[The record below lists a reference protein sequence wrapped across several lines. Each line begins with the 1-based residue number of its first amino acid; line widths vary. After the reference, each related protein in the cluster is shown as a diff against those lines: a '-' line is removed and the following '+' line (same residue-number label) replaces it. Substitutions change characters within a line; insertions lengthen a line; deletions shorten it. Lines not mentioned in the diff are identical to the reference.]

1 MEDKRLRNRY
11 EIMNTE
17 RLIRLRFRA
26 YMATTSK
33 EEAASI
39 MAKIKADN
47 ERLTD
52 LYEERRKLTRKNR
65 FKLFNRTKV
74 S

>member
-26 YMATTSK
+26 YMVTTSK

-52 LYEERRKLTRKNR
+52 LYEERRKLARKNR